1 MDFFEKN
8 GFPSPN
14 SGIELERSQQIEGK
28 FSLFIKDEEQR
39 VIGCGIYEPLID
51 EEELSIGYWLRIL
64 PKINDAEGFNNY
76 EKNNSFFFILAD
88 DHYYLIDS
96 IRRNNPKFLKE
107 KKLNSLIDTIKTK
120 IKSNNENGLNQ
131 IKNQVAELSNKINEY
146 ETILRENES
155 LIESLKEN
163 IRILEHYR
171 QVSEDLTKEK
181 NELERLLKCEY
192 SRNVITV
199 DELSKLYNNHQIER
213 LLMKPFYFDETEILH
228 HVRLGL
234 KTATRTIIPNEI
246 TEMCWNQNYGGSTI
260 KLRVKYE
267 HKSWYEEANN
277 YATISKTHCFLIN
290 EKGEIE
296 HEEYSE
302 NEEDIYVFIK

>member
-96 IRRNNPKFLKE
+96 IRSNNPKFLKE

-120 IKSNNENGLNQ
+120 I
-131 IKNQVAELSNKINEY
+131 
-146 ETILRENES
+146 R
-155 LIESLKEN
+155 
-163 IRILEHYR
+163 
-171 QVSEDLTKEK
+171 
-181 NELERLLKCEY
+181 
-192 SRNVITV
+192 
-199 DELSKLYNNHQIER
+199 
-213 LLMKPFYFDETEILH
+213 
-228 HVRLGL
+228 
-234 KTATRTIIPNEI
+234 
-246 TEMCWNQNYGGSTI
+246 
-260 KLRVKYE
+260 
-267 HKSWYEEANN
+267 
-277 YATISKTHCFLIN
+277 
-290 EKGEIE
+290 
-296 HEEYSE
+296 
-302 NEEDIYVFIK
+302 